1 MSHPIVEQIIAGK
14 AAPMVKQ
21 AAAKGALPIPR
32 EDQLELWGCL
42 RNDPDPA
49 IKTLSRENLAAVRIE
64 EWIEVLQAHSFR
76 EAFFEFAVK
85 VLAKDPRAATALLR
99 NRFLPDP
106 AVEELAKNSS
116 PQITDMILDGQAK
129 LIECPDIV
137 VSLLENPQLN
147 STQGRRIFDLAEQ
160 FFRNHPVIPA
170 LIEKK
175 LGMKV
180 SIAEAPEITREPVP
194 ARAPEAGRKAPE
206 IEKEEAPAVPPV
218 TEVTGTGQVA
228 QTEELPTEEGG
239 EELPPE
245 ALKETLEE
253 EEVKNLY
260 QKILTMSVPK
270 KVELALK
277 GNKEA
282 RGLLIRDSN
291 KVVQES
297 VINSPKITEQEIETI
312 ARLRNVPEE
321 ILRKISRMGEFM
333 KKYPVMKAL
342 VTNPRTP
349 LAVTIPL
356 LSRFTELDMKFLLK
370 DKNVSEALRREAKK
384 IWEAKNAKKN
394 VGFKKH

>member
-1 MSHPIVEQIIAGK
+1 MSHPIVEQILAGT
-14 AAPMVKQ
+14 AAPMVRQ

-32 EDQLELWGCL
+32 EDQLELWGCI
-42 RNDPDPA
+42 RNDPDPG
-49 IKTLSRENLAAVRIE
+49 IRTLARENLASVSVD
-64 EWIEVLQAHSFR
+64 EWLEVVQAHAFR
-76 EAFFEFAVK
+76 PEFFDFAVK
-85 VLAKDPRAATALLR
+85 ILAKDGRIAMAMLR
-99 NRFLPDP
+99 NKALPDE
-106 AVEELAKNSS
+106 AVRTLAMNSS
-116 PQITDMILDGQAK
+116 PQITDLILDGQAR
-129 LIECPDIV
+129 LIDCPAIV
-137 VSLLENPQLN
+137 VSLLNNPQLN
-147 STQGRRIFDLAEQ
+147 STQGRKIFDIAEQ
-160 FFRNHPVIPA
+160 FFRSNAEIASLV
-170 LIEKK
+170 EKK
-175 LGMKV
+175 VGLK
-180 SIAEAPEITREPVP
+180 IEITEVAEVKREPAAKP
-194 ARAPEAGRKAPE
+194 AEKAPE
-206 IEKEEAPAVPPV
+206 KTLEPEAAQAEAAEIPAEEAA
-218 TEVTGTGQVA
+218 
-228 QTEELPTEEGG
+228 EELPE
-239 EELPPE
+239 E

-297 VINSPKITEQEIETI
+297 VINSPKITEQEVETI
-312 ARLRNVPEE
+312 ARMRNVPEE

-342 VTNPRTP
+342 ATNPRAP

-394 VGFKKH
+394 VAFKKH

>member
-1 MSHPIVEQIIAGK
+1 VSHPIVEQILAGK

-32 EDQLELWGCL
+32 EDLLELWGCL

-49 IKTLSRENLAAVRIE
+49 IKTLSRENLAAVKIE
-64 EWIEVLQAHSFR
+64 EWIEVLQAHAFR

-85 VLAKDPRAATALLR
+85 VLAKDARAAMALLR
-99 NRFLPDP
+99 NRSLPDG
-106 AVEELAKNSS
+106 AVVELAKNSS
-116 PQITDMILDGQAK
+116 PQITDLILDGQAR
-129 LIECPDIV
+129 LIECPSIV
-137 VSLLENPQLN
+137 VSMLENPQIN

-160 FFRNHPVIPA
+160 FFRNDPVIPA
-170 LIEKK
+170 LVEKK

-180 SIAEAPEITREPVP
+180 SIDEAREARREPPPVVVAEAMKKAPEAEKEELPPEAPAEAP
-194 ARAPEAGRKAPE
+194 APGEAAPSE
-206 IEKEEAPAVPPV
+206 
-218 TEVTGTGQVA
+218 
-228 QTEELPTEEGG
+228 EEGG

-312 ARLRNVPEE
+312 ARMRNVPEE

-342 VTNPRTP
+342 ATNPRTP

-384 IWEAKNAKKN
+384 IWEAKTAKKN